1 MLWLSTY
8 EYDAFPAFRG
18 IRPCLLVGYRERKC
32 ERVFVPAFVCAC
44 VPAWV
49 SYLLTNL
56 FQENAHLKEM
66 TEEML
71 SGDHN
76 PARANTLALEIDS
89 ASQEEIA
96 QAYHNIQ
103 VRSALFHVWT

>member
-1 MLWLSTY
+1 MT
-8 EYDAFPAFRG
+8 D
-18 IRPCLLVGYRERKC
+18 
-32 ERVFVPAFVCAC
+32 
-44 VPAWV
+44 
-49 SYLLTNL
+49 L

-76 PARANTLALEIDS
+76 PARATPLALEIDS

-96 QAYHNIQ
+96 QAYHSIQ
-103 VRSALFHVWT
+103 VQLYILIYVKSKHLLLKTSFCPWPRDF

>member
-1 MLWLSTY
+1 
-8 EYDAFPAFRG
+8 
-18 IRPCLLVGYRERKC
+18 
-32 ERVFVPAFVCAC
+32 
-44 VPAWV
+44 
-49 SYLLTNL
+49 
-56 FQENAHLKEM
+56 ENAHLKEM

-76 PARANTLALEIDS
+76 PARATTLALEIDS

-103 VRSALFHVWT
+103 RDYAELRSYVDKLLMNIIAEAPHLLCVDSSS